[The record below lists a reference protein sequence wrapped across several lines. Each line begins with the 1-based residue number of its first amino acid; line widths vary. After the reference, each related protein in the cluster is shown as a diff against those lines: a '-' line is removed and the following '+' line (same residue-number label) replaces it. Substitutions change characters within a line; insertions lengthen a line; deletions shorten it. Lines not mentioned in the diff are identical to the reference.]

1 LEAILPFTVIIHVL
15 NEEPVVGEI
24 EELPAAGDTMVAV
37 RNPRKMDG
45 KDLHYLADKVVT
57 VYWPVSRLNFLE
69 IISGREE
76 EEIIGFV
83 RE

>member
-1 LEAILPFTVIIHVL
+1 MPYTVILHVL

-24 EELPAAGDTMVAV
+24 EELPAPNDALVAV
-37 RNPRKMDG
+37 RNPRRIDG

-57 VYWPVSRLNFLE
+57 VYWPVTRLNFLE
-69 IISGREE
+69 VISSREE